1 MFWTKYENLCEQNS
15 LKPRDVA
22 RELEIAPAT
31 VTKWKNGA
39 VPNYEMLSK
48 IANYFSVT
56 VDYLVNEEDI
66 DINLKEK
73 RKSGVFKTL
82 LAIPERWASLRRG
95 GTIDTAQMLRIME
108 YVNCDMYFINNR
120 QIIEY
125 KPAGEY
131 QIEHIFDT
139 ETLHDILDI
148 MDCCADSNAY
158 QDLQIQLSRIALY
171 HLNQK
176 GYSSEKLLADLH
188 LHSAKLR
195 FLYTGVENKDKTI
208 NYGLNY
214 SDLSMLRQETGLSYQ
229 YMFTGIE
236 QPLIEIYKN
245 SNK

>member
-1 MFWTKYENLCEQNS
+1 MFWTKYENLCEQGS
-15 LKPRDVA
+15 LKTRDVA

-48 IANYFSVT
+48 IANYFNVT

-73 RKSGVFKTL
+73 RKSGAFKTL
-82 LAIPERWASLRRG
+82 LAIPQRWVSLRRG
-95 GTIDTAQMLRIME
+95 ETIDTTQMLRIMG

-176 GYSSEKLLADLH
+176 GYSFEKLLADLH
-188 LHSAKLR
+188 LCSKKLR

-236 QPLIEIYKN
+236 QTLIKN
-245 SNK
+245 SERKK